1 MSAAAAQRPTRRSPL
16 GEEVERLA
24 VRLILSLPNAV
35 KRRLAGTPTVR
46 EGLQLDLD
54 TQLLLKLAE
63 RDPDPPLRSLTPLQA
78 RTQLQRSV
86 ALVAG
91 RRPAELAEIRELSLE
106 GSGCPLRARLY
117 VPAEAASEESA
128 LLVYFHGGGWVVGD
142 LDTHDELCR
151 SLALSS
157 GARVLSVDYRLA
169 PENPFPA
176 AVEDALA
183 AFREAV
189 TKAAELGV
197 DPHRIAV
204 GGDSAGGHLAAVT
217 AQLAREDER
226 PPAFQLL
233 IYPVTDFVDTSAS
246 RVAFGVGY
254 LLTKENMDWYEEN
267 FVGSSDRSDP
277 RISPLRAES
286 LAGVAPALVVTAGFD
301 PLRDEGEAYARKLAE
316 DGIAVSLRRHAGFVH
331 GFTHVMVGG
340 SGPREAIAE
349 MGGALRVA
357 LAKVAQPADVR

>member
-1 MSAAAAQRPTRRSPL
+1 MSAAPTPRPARRSPL
-16 GEEVERLA
+16 ADRAERLA
-24 VRLILSLPNAV
+24 VRLILALPSAV
-35 KRRLAGTPTVR
+35 KRRLAGAPSVY
-46 EGLQLDLD
+46 EGLRLDLD
-54 TQLLLKLAE
+54 TQLLLRLAE
-63 RDPDPPLRSLTPLQA
+63 RDPDPPLRTLTPLQA
-78 RTQLQRSV
+78 RAQLQRSV

-91 RRPAELAEIRELSLE
+91 KPAELAEVRELSLD
-106 GSGCPLRARLY
+106 GCDCPLRSRLY
-117 VPAEAASEESA
+117 VPYEAATGEGP

-151 SLALSS
+151 SLAVSS

-183 AFREAV
+183 AYREAV
-189 TKAAELGV
+189 ARADELGA
-197 DPHRIAV
+197 DPARVAV

-217 AQLAREDER
+217 ALLAREDER

-233 IYPVTDFVDTSAS
+233 IYPATDFVETSAS
-246 RVAFGVGY
+246 RVAFGVGH

-267 FVGSSDRSDP
+267 FVSSSDRSDP

-301 PLRDEGEAYARKLAE
+301 PLRDEGEAYARRLGQ
-316 DGIAVSLRRHAGFVH
+316 DGVAVSLRRHAGFVH

-357 LAKVAQPADVR
+357 LAKVASPADVP